1 MKIRSQ
7 TTGATGHVI
16 RTGPLARAYLGS
28 FALLIALLA
37 PQRVESQPAPQPRLP
52 SCPTDTSTSWN
63 QCFGVRVFPSGARY
77 EGEFRANNY
86 HGRGTFSFPSGQ
98 KYVGEYRDGKRTGY
112 GTYTFPNGEK
122 YVGSFLDG
130 KYHGLGTL
138 TFADGGVHYGEWR
151 EDQRN
156 GKGTYVTPDG
166 RRFVGEYVDGKRN
179 GPGIQYNRQ
188 GAILQSGRWEH
199 GQLVQAGPVDT
210 NAYPFVMAGSP
221 AATTADAARADRERQ
236 AADSQIQAERQRR
249 QELERELAE
258 ERRKRAEAESR
269 GVTEPAGSTGTGFAI
284 APGFIITNQHVIEG
298 CQRPEIHSL
307 DGRRVGAVID
317 SDDIVDLALI
327 RVTGL
332 AGGIAALRRPGSVRL
347 GEPAYAFGFPLSGM
361 LTEDGNFTNGVV
373 SALKGLRNSANE
385 FQITTPVQP
394 GNSGGAVIDS
404 AGNVIGVVVSKL
416 NAAAIAKLTGDI
428 PQNVNFAVS
437 LQALV
442 DFLGRNRVSFRNAD
456 RNTPMD
462 TAQIAESTRA
472 FTHRIVCPESSAQAP
487 RRGAPPP
494 QASAPRNAPPPAA
507 PPPDT
512 TVLLKNQSRE
522 SIFAIHVSPVS
533 SDSWGPDLLGSEVL
547 SSGKQFKLQPPVSQG
562 CRFDVLVEFESG
574 KKQERRDQNFCELV
588 ELDFDGR

>member
-1 MKIRSQ
+1 
-7 TTGATGHVI
+7 
-16 RTGPLARAYLGS
+16 
-28 FALLIALLA
+28 
-37 PQRVESQPAPQPRLP
+37 
-52 SCPTDTSTSWN
+52 
-63 QCFGVRVFPSGARY
+63 
-77 EGEFRANNY
+77 
-86 HGRGTFSFPSGQ
+86 
-98 KYVGEYRDGKRTGY
+98 
-112 GTYTFPNGEK
+112 
-122 YVGSFLDG
+122 
-130 KYHGLGTL
+130 
-138 TFADGGVHYGEWR
+138 
-151 EDQRN
+151 
-156 GKGTYVTPDG
+156 
-166 RRFVGEYVDGKRN
+166 
-179 GPGIQYNRQ
+179 
-188 GAILQSGRWEH
+188 
-199 GQLVQAGPVDT
+199 
-210 NAYPFVMAGSP
+210 
-221 AATTADAARADRERQ
+221 
-236 AADSQIQAERQRR
+236 
-249 QELERELAE
+249 
-258 ERRKRAEAESR
+258 
-269 GVTEPAGSTGTGFAI
+269 
-284 APGFIITNQHVIEG
+284 
-298 CQRPEIHSL
+298 
-307 DGRRVGAVID
+307 
-317 SDDIVDLALI
+317 
-327 RVTGL
+327 
-332 AGGIAALRRPGSVRL
+332 
-347 GEPAYAFGFPLSGM
+347 
-361 LTEDGNFTNGVV
+361 
-373 SALKGLRNSANE
+373 
-385 FQITTPVQP
+385 VQP